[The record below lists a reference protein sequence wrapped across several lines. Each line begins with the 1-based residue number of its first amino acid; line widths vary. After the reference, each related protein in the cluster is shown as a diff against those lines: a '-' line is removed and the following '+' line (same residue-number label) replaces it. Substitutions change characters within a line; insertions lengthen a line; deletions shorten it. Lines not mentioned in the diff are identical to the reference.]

1 MRKRRLQMEEF
12 SNIKDPYREQY
23 VQPFDEMITI
33 HLERV
38 NVKNNNFRREK

>member
-1 MRKRRLQMEEF
+1 MEEF
-12 SNIKDPYREQY
+12 VNKKYQYREQY
-23 VQPFDEMITI
+23 RQTFDGTLTA